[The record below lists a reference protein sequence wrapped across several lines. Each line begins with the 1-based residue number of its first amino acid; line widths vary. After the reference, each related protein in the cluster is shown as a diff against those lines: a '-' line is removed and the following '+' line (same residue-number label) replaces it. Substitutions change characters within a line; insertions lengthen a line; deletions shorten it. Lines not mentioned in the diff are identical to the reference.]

1 MHRVLLYRRIYL
13 PRSETFIYEQLI
25 GHTQVEPLVVT
36 RSNPINVDQFPHKSI
51 YVKKKLTNLHHW
63 VKRKQIKILHASF
76 GTGGLELLPV
86 AKRSKLPLLV
96 SFHGTD
102 VSRRPNVDPNY
113 KRQLKQLFRRGSA
126 FTVVSKH
133 MKKKI
138 IKLGCPKH
146 KITLLRSGIDLQ
158 KFAYQA
164 MQPVWNH
171 FYKFLSIG
179 RLVEKKGMDT
189 LISAFR
195 HVHKVFPNATLTIV
209 GEGDQQKK
217 LKKLIKRYKLQNSV
231 ALKGGVSHLQ
241 VAEELARCHMFVL
254 ACQTAKDGNQE
265 GIPNVLMEAMATGRP
280 VISTSHA
287 GIPELIEH
295 GVSGLLAPERSP
307 RKFAEMMIR
316 MIQEEQRWTE
326 YTLNAR
332 VKVEKQH
339 DINKQRKVLENVYI
353 RLIKENNRHLAT
365 K

>member
-36 RSNPINVDQFPHKSI
+36 RSKPINVDQFPHQSI
-51 YVKKKLTNLHHW
+51 YVKKKFRNLHHW
-63 VKRKQIKILHASF
+63 VKKKQIKVLHARF

-102 VSRRPNVDPNY
+102 VSRRPNVDPEY
-113 KRQLKQLFRRGSA
+113 RRQLKKLFGRGSA

-133 MKKKI
+133 MKKKV
-138 IKLGCPKH
+138 IKLGCPKQ

-158 KFAYQA
+158 KFTYQA
-164 MQPVWNH
+164 MEPVWNNA
-171 FYKFLSIG
+171 YGFLSVG

-189 LISAFR
+189 LIRAFR
-195 HVHKVFPNATLTIV
+195 YVHKVYPKATLTIV
-209 GEGDQQKK
+209 GEGDQKKK
-217 LKKLIKRYKLQNSV
+217 LEKLIKRYKLQNCV
-231 ALKGGVSHLQ
+231 ILKGGVSHLK
-241 VAEELARCHMFVL
+241 VAEELARCHVFVL
-254 ACQTAKDGNQE
+254 ACKTAKDGNQE

-287 GIPELIEH
+287 GIPELVEH
-295 GVSGLLAPERSP
+295 GVSGLLAPEKSP
-307 RKFAEMMIR
+307 RTFAEMMIR
-316 MIQEEQRWTE
+316 MIKEEQRWTE

-339 DINKQRKVLENVYI
+339 DIKKQRKLLENVYV
-353 RLIKENNRHLAT
+353 RLIKENSRRIKT